1 MKKIKE
7 DADKFSEEQDVDKLN
22 RTKKTKKDVDKLIR
36 VKTITQ
42 EVKNLNLKV
51 FNQNALL
58 SLVYMPP
65 KI

>member
-7 DADKFSEEQDVDKLN
+7 DAGKFSEEQNVDKLN

-42 EVKNLNLKV
+42 EVKN
-51 FNQNALL
+51 
-58 SLVYMPP
+58 
-65 KI
+65 

>member
-42 EVKNLNLKV
+42 EVKNLIKAREIN
-51 FNQNALL
+51 NQDGDKL
-58 SLVYMPP
+58 
-65 KI
+65 